1 MKCLEC
7 GGESLGVF
15 CCLPHQNAWKGEPEK
30 KRKKCLTCGE
40 LLFGVDSVFCSRT
53 CWRKWETMLEKG
65 AKAWADVTDA
75 SEWVATQRG
84 RGREALVFNAL
95 AKEIVEIAI
104 TWRMPNSKGLPID
117 IWKWFDGWAK
127 KIGEA
132 KA

>member
-1 MKCLEC
+1 
-7 GGESLGVF
+7 
-15 CCLPHQNAWKGEPEK
+15 
-30 KRKKCLTCGE
+30 
-40 LLFGVDSVFCSRT
+40 
-53 CWRKWETMLEKG
+53 MLEKG